1 MANKRP
7 ATAAARLKG
16 AAATGAPVYAAGRG
30 SCVFKVL
37 ESALRIGCQADDVS
51 HDEVSTR
58 MEAEGRI
65 ANTPSSVED
74 TPMFAKLK
82 KLVA

>member
-1 MANKRP
+1 V
-7 ATAAARLKG
+7 
-16 AAATGAPVYAAGRG
+16 APVYAAGRR

-37 ESALRIGCQADDVS
+37 EGALRISCQADDVS
-51 HDEVSTR
+51 HYEVSTR
-58 MEAEGRI
+58 MEAERRI
-65 ANTPSSVED
+65 ANTPSSVEE